1 MPDDGLDDPAPRKR
15 PAVSR
20 LAVAS
25 ALMGGVSIP
34 LVCCSLGVSGALA
47 VALGMVALGRIRASG
62 GALGGRGFAWAGIAS
77 GTTTVVLSLVLVS
90 FVTSLQKDW
99 DAQLDEG
106 VRRTFAAS
114 DDGSARLA
122 LQSWSAASSASVSS
136 AEIGSFAAT
145 ARERFG
151 AYRSMGLVSRNAAPT
166 LLGDQMI
173 THVVSLEFEGGT
185 RSGVVVSRLRTS
197 ADAMTP
203 TLYLSSILVNDEES
217 RGGALRFPPGDGG
230 VVPSG
235 SVPSGSVPSGQ
246 APNQDPSEQDADPAA
261 TVRPTEGVAGP

>member
-1 MPDDGLDDPAPRKR
+1 MS
-15 PAVSR
+15 V
-20 LAVAS
+20 
-25 ALMGGVSIP
+25 P

-47 VALGMVALGRIRASG
+47 VALGMAALGRIRASG

-77 GTTTVVLSLVLVS
+77 GTTAVVLSLVLVS
-90 FVTSLQKDW
+90 FVTDLQKEW

-106 VRRTFAAS
+106 VRRTFAAG
-114 DDGSARLA
+114 DDSSARLA

-136 AEIGSFAAT
+136 AEIGSFAAS

-151 AYRSMGLVSRNAAPT
+151 AYRSMGLVSRNAAPN

-173 THVVSLEFEGGT
+173 THVVSLEFDGGT

-203 TLYLSSILVNDEES
+203 TLYLSSILVNDDES
-217 RGGALRFPPGDGG
+217 RGGALRFPPGAGG
-230 VVPSG
+230 ATPAGPTPHEES
-235 SVPSGSVPSGQ
+235 PRK
-246 APNQDPSEQDADPAA
+246 DADPSPSES
-261 TVRPTEGVAGP
+261 PTKGVTGP